1 MSVILFI
8 STFNVIL
15 EYVSQAGLLRY
26 SLSTRKSM
34 PVLRVFIDDES
45 LMATS
50 VPASRIALQR
60 TVVALKWARMK
71 LKPKKSGSLVI
82 KEENA

>member
-34 PVLRVFIDDES
+34 PVLRAFIDDES

-50 VPASRIALQR
+50 VPASRVALQR